1 MTELY
6 DVIIIGAGPAGVS
19 SAIYLKRANKKVLVF
34 EKNVVGGQVAI
45 TPDVKNY
52 AGFIGESGYEL
63 ASIMEKQLKENDI
76 ELRYEEVVKTE
87 LKGKEKIIYTHNGT
101 FKARSVILCLG
112 AGSKKLN
119 AENEKQLAGKG
130 VSYCATCDGNFFKNK
145 EVVVIGGGNTALED
159 VQYLSPICKKV
170 ILVHRRDEFRAD
182 PITVDS
188 VVKLSNVEICYSSA
202 VPRFEGE
209 NFLTGVVIKDLK
221 TNVEKVVRVDGAF
234 ISIGRAPDVD
244 FLNGEV
250 EVDNMGY
257 IVCDSKLQTNIA
269 GVFVAGDIRPKLL
282 RQIVTAVSDGAEA
295 SVYALNYLR
304 QSANSN

>member
-1 MTELY
+1 MTEIY
-6 DVIIIGAGPAGVS
+6 DVIVIGAGPAGVS
-19 SAIYLKRANKKVLVF
+19 SAIYLKRANKKVVVF

-52 AGFIGESGYEL
+52 AGFNGESGFEL
-63 ASIMEKQLKENDI
+63 ASIMQKQLEENNI
-76 ELRYEEVVKTE
+76 ELRFEEVVKAD

-101 FKARSVILCLG
+101 FYAHAVILCLG

-119 AENEKQLAGKG
+119 AVGEKKLAGKG

-145 EVVVIGGGNTALED
+145 DVVVIGGGNTALED
-159 VQYLSPICKKV
+159 VLYLSNLCKKV

-182 PITVDS
+182 PITVDT
-188 VVKLSNVEICYSSA
+188 VKSLENVEICYSST
-202 VPRFEGE
+202 VSEFLGETFLEGIR
-209 NFLTGVVIKDLK
+209 LKDLK
-221 TNVEKVVRVDGAF
+221 TNQEKDISVSGAF
-234 ISIGRAPDVD
+234 VSIGRAPDID

-257 IVCDSKLQTNIA
+257 IMCNQSLQTNIE
-269 GVFVAGDIRPKLL
+269 GVFVAGDIRPKML

-295 SVYALNYLR
+295 SVFALNYLR
-304 QSANSN
+304 SSTNS